1 MLPVLTEAQEKLL
14 SDLRLTNTD
23 ARALRV
29 IEQAFRVR
37 NAFAPRGVGDLNTNL
52 HELSRV
58 VDEVA

>member
-37 NAFAPRGVGDLNTNL
+37 NAFVPRGVGDLNTNL

>member
-29 IEQAFRVR
+29 IEQAFCVR
-37 NAFAPRGVGDLNTNL
+37 NAFAPRGDLNINL